1 MNQNDI
7 QTIVIVGAGQ
17 AGASAILELRANKYE
32 GKIILVGDETH
43 LPYERPPLSKDEI
56 LKPEDTKIEILSE
69 QKLVDL
75 GVEHIRGNAVVKINS
90 DAKTIELKNGETV
103 AFDKLLLATGGA
115 ARRLPNFDALGKHV
129 YTLRNLEDSQA
140 LVPVLQ
146 AGRRIVLIGGGVIG
160 LELASSARA
169 KECQVTVVEMGA
181 MVMGR
186 SSPRIL
192 SEFLLAQ
199 QRLAGVD
206 VRLETKIADCR
217 LEQNQQ
223 GEEVVITLE
232 GGEELR
238 ADAVI
243 YGIGIIPNAQLAL
256 DAGLE
261 VDFAIKVND
270 NCQSSHPDIYA
281 AGDVATQL
289 RDCGSHRRVE
299 TWENANLQAGIFA
312 RHVMGV
318 EHPTPN
324 PAWFW
329 TDQLNINYQFVGD
342 MAAAEWIVR
351 GEMNPEQGDASSF
364 VLFGVTDGVIVGGI
378 TVNAAKEMRHLK
390 KLISKQAPFEADKYL
405 DLSQDLRKLVK

>member
-1 MNQNDI
+1 MSQNETK
-7 QTIVIVGAGQ
+7 TIVIVGAGQ
-17 AGASAILELRANKYE
+17 AGASAILELRANKYA
-32 GKIILVGDETH
+32 GNIILVGDETH
-43 LPYERPPLSKDEI
+43 LPYERPPLSKDVI
-56 LKPEDTKIEILSE
+56 LKPDETKIEILSE
-69 QKLVDL
+69 QKLADL
-75 GVEHIRGNAVVKINS
+75 GVEHILGNGVVKINADEKS
-90 DAKTIELKNGETV
+90 IELKNGENI

-115 ARRLPNFDALGKHV
+115 ARRLLDFDALGTQV

-146 AGRRIVLIGGGVIG
+146 ADRRIVLIGGGVIG
-160 LELASSARA
+160 LELASSARF
-169 KECQVTVVEMGA
+169 KDCQVTVIEMGS

-186 SSPRIL
+186 SSPHIL

-206 VRLETKIADCR
+206 VRLETQISNCQ
-217 LEQNQQ
+217 LE
-223 GEEVVITLE
+223 GDEVVITLE

-243 YGIGIIPNAQLAL
+243 YGIGIIPNAQLAI
-256 DAGLE
+256 DAGLN
-261 VDFAIKVND
+261 VDFAIQVNE
-270 NCQSSHPDIYA
+270 NCQTSHPDIYA

-289 RDCGSHRRVE
+289 RGNGQYGRVE

-312 RHVMGV
+312 RHVMNV

-342 MAAAEWIVR
+342 MAAAEWHVR
-351 GEMNPEQGDASSF
+351 GEMNAELVAESSF
-364 VLFGVTDGVIVGGI
+364 VLFGVSNGVIVGGI
-378 TVNAAKEMRHLK
+378 TVNAAKDMRLLK
-390 KLISKQAPFEADKYL
+390 KLISKNAPFEANQYL
-405 DLSQDLRKLVK
+405 DVTQELRKLVK

>member
-1 MNQNDI
+1 MSQNGI
-7 QTIVIVGAGQ
+7 ETIVIVGAGQ

-43 LPYERPPLSKDEI
+43 LPYERPPLSKDVI

-69 QKLVDL
+69 EKLADL
-75 GVEHIRGNAVVKINS
+75 GVEHIRGNGVIS
-90 DAKTIELKNGETV
+90 IDAAAKSVQLKNGDSI

-146 AGRRIVLIGGGVIG
+146 AGRRLVLIGGGVIG
-160 LELASSARA
+160 LELASSARS
-169 KECQVTVVEMGA
+169 KDCEVTVIEMGP

-186 SSPRIL
+186 SSPRVL

-206 VRLETKIADCR
+206 VRLSTAIADCK
-217 LEQNQQ
+217 LD

-243 YGIGIIPNAQLAL
+243 YGIGIVPNAQLAAE
-256 DAGLE
+256 AGLD
-261 VDFAIKVND
+261 VDLAIKVNE
-270 NCQSSHPDIYA
+270 NCQTSHPDIYA

-289 RDCGSHRRVE
+289 RDCGNHRRVE

-312 RHVMGV
+312 RHVMEV

-342 MAAAEWIVR
+342 MAAAEWIAR
-351 GEMNPEQGDASSF
+351 GEVNPELAAESSF

-390 KLISKQAPFEADKYL
+390 KLISKNAAFEADKYL

>member
-1 MNQNDI
+1 MSQNGI
-7 QTIVIVGAGQ
+7 ETIVIVGAGQ

-43 LPYERPPLSKDEI
+43 LPYERPPLSKDVI
-56 LKPEDTKIEILSE
+56 LKPEETKIEILSE
-69 QKLVDL
+69 EKLAEL
-75 GVEHIRGNAVVKINS
+75 GVEHIRDNGVVKIHS
-90 DAKTIELKNGETV
+90 DAKTVELKNGEIV

-160 LELASSARA
+160 LELASSARS
-169 KECQVTVVEMGA
+169 KDCIVTVIEMGP

-186 SSPRIL
+186 SSPRVL

-206 VRLETKIADCR
+206 VRLSTSIADCK
-217 LEQNQQ
+217 LD

-238 ADAVI
+238 ADAIV
-243 YGIGIIPNAQLAL
+243 YGIGIVPNAQLAV
-256 DAGLE
+256 DAGLD

-270 NCQSSHPDIYA
+270 NCQTSHPDIYA

-289 RDCGSHRRVE
+289 RDCGNHRRVE

-312 RHVMGV
+312 RHVMDV

-342 MAAAEWIVR
+342 MAASEWIVR
-351 GEMNPEQGDASSF
+351 GEIKPELAAESSF

-390 KLISKQAPFEADKYL
+390 KLISKNAAFEADKYL

>member
-1 MNQNDI
+1 MSNI
-7 QTIVIVGAGQ
+7 ETIVIVGAGQ

-32 GKIILVGDETH
+32 GKIILIGDEKH
-43 LPYERPPLSKDEI
+43 LPYERPPLSKDVI
-56 LKPEDTKIEILSE
+56 LKPAETKIEILSSE
-69 QKLVDL
+69 KLAEL
-75 GVEHIRGNAVVKINS
+75 GVSTIRDNGVARINV
-90 DAKTIELKNGETV
+90 DAKTVVLDSGEV
-103 AFDKLLLATGGA
+103 IAYDKLLLATGGA
-115 ARRLPNFDALGKHV
+115 ARRLANFDALAKHV

-160 LELASSARA
+160 LELASSARF
-169 KECQVTVVEMGA
+169 KDCQVTVIEQGP

-206 VRLETKIADCR
+206 VRLDTKVADCQ
-217 LEQNQQ
+217 LE
-223 GEEVVITLE
+223 GDEVVITLAD
-232 GGEELR
+232 GEQLR

-243 YGIGIIPNAQLAL
+243 YGIGIVPNAQLAI
-256 DAGLE
+256 DAGLD
-261 VDFAIKVND
+261 VDFAIKVNE
-270 NCQSSHPDIYA
+270 NCQTSNADIYA

-289 RDCGSHRRVE
+289 RACGQYRRVE

-312 RHVMGV
+312 RHVMNV
-318 EHPTPN
+318 EHPVAN

-329 TDQLNINYQFVGD
+329 TDQLHINYQFVGD
-342 MAAAEWIVR
+342 MAADEWIAR
-351 GEMNPEQGDASSF
+351 GEIQAEQGAESSF
-364 VLFGVTDGVIVGGI
+364 VLFGVTDGVIVAGI

-390 KLISKQAPFEADKYL
+390 KLISKQAAFEADKYL
-405 DLSQDLRKLVK
+405 DLTQDLRKLVK

>member
-1 MNQNDI
+1 MSNI
-7 QTIVIVGAGQ
+7 ETVVIVGAGQ

-43 LPYERPPLSKDEI
+43 LPYERPPLSKDVI
-56 LKPEDTKIEILSE
+56 LNPTETKIEILSE
-69 QKLVDL
+69 QKLADL
-75 GVEHIRGNAVVKINS
+75 GVEVIRGNGVVKINS
-90 DAKTIELKNGETV
+90 ETKTIDLQNGDSV

-160 LELASSARA
+160 LELASSARY
-169 KECQVTVVEMGA
+169 KECNVTVIEQGP

-186 SSPRIL
+186 SSPRVL

-206 VRLETKIADCR
+206 VRLETKIADCK
-217 LEQNQQ
+217 LD

-238 ADAVI
+238 ADAVV
-243 YGIGIIPNAQLAL
+243 YGIGIVPNAQLAVQ
-256 DAGLE
+256 AGLD
-261 VDFAIKVND
+261 VDFAIKVNE
-270 NCQSSHPDIYA
+270 NCQTSNADIYA

-289 RDCGSHRRVE
+289 RADGEFRRVE
-299 TWENANLQAGIFA
+299 TWENANLQAGVFA
-312 RHVMGV
+312 RHVMNV
-318 EHPTPN
+318 EHPVEN

-342 MAAAEWIVR
+342 MAAAEWLVR
-351 GEMNPEQGDASSF
+351 GEINPELRQESSF

-390 KLISKQAPFEADKYL
+390 KLISKQAAFEADKYL
-405 DLSQDLRKLVK
+405 DISQDLRKLVK

>member
-1 MNQNDI
+1 MSNI
-7 QTIVIVGAGQ
+7 ETVVIVGAGQ

-43 LPYERPPLSKDEI
+43 LPYERPPLSKDVI
-56 LKPEDTKIEILSE
+56 LNPAETKIEILSE
-69 QKLVDL
+69 QKLADL
-75 GVEHIRGNAVVKINS
+75 GVEVIRGNGVVKINS
-90 DAKTIELKNGETV
+90 EAKTIDLQNGDSV

-160 LELASSARA
+160 LELASSARY
-169 KECQVTVVEMGA
+169 KECNVTVIEQGP

-186 SSPRIL
+186 SSPRVL

-206 VRLETKIADCR
+206 VRLETKIADCK
-217 LEQNQQ
+217 LN

-238 ADAVI
+238 ADAVV
-243 YGIGIIPNAQLAL
+243 YGIGIVPNAQLAIE
-256 DAGLE
+256 AGLD
-261 VDFAIKVND
+261 VDFAIKVNE
-270 NCQSSHPDIYA
+270 NCQTSNADIYA

-289 RDCGSHRRVE
+289 RADGEFRRVE
-299 TWENANLQAGIFA
+299 TWENANLQAGVFA
-312 RHVMGV
+312 RHVMNV
-318 EHPTPN
+318 EHPVEN

-342 MAAAEWIVR
+342 MAAAEWLVR
-351 GEMNPEQGDASSF
+351 GEINPELRQESSF

-390 KLISKQAPFEADKYL
+390 KLISKQAAFEADKYL
-405 DLSQDLRKLVK
+405 DISQDLRKLVK

>member
-1 MNQNDI
+1 MSQNETK
-7 QTIVIVGAGQ
+7 TIVIVGAGQ

-32 GKIILVGDETH
+32 GKIILVGDEIH
-43 LPYERPPLSKDEI
+43 LPYERPPLSKDVI
-56 LKPEDTKIEILSE
+56 LKPDETKIEILSE
-69 QKLVDL
+69 QKLADL
-75 GVEHIRGNAVVKINS
+75 GVEHIRGNGVVKINAE
-90 DAKTIELKNGETV
+90 AKSIELKNGETI

-160 LELASSARA
+160 LELASSARF
-169 KECQVTVVEMGA
+169 KDCQVTVIEMGN

-206 VRLETKIADCR
+206 VRLETKISNCQ
-217 LEQNQQ
+217 LE

-232 GGEELR
+232 GDEELR

-243 YGIGIIPNAQLAL
+243 YGIGIIPNAQLAT
-256 DAGLE
+256 DAGLD
-261 VDFAIKVND
+261 VDFAIQVNE
-270 NCQSSHPDIYA
+270 NCQTSHPDIYA
-281 AGDVATQL
+281 AGDVAIQL
-289 RDCGSHRRVE
+289 RDNGQYGRVE

-312 RHVMGV
+312 RHVMNV

-329 TDQLNINYQFVGD
+329 TDQLNINYQFVGG
-342 MAAAEWIVR
+342 MAAAEWHIR
-351 GEMNPEQGDASSF
+351 GEMKAELAAESSF
-364 VLFGVTDGVIVGGI
+364 ILFGVTDGVIVGGI
-378 TVNAAKEMRHLK
+378 TINAAKEMRLLK
-390 KLISKQAPFEADKYL
+390 KLISKQANFEADKHL
-405 DLSQDLRKLVK
+405 DMSQELRKLVK

>member
-1 MNQNDI
+1 MSQNGI
-7 QTIVIVGAGQ
+7 ETIVIIGAGQ

-43 LPYERPPLSKDEI
+43 LPYERPPLSKDVI
-56 LKPEDTKIEILSE
+56 LNPAETKIEILSE
-69 QKLVDL
+69 EKLADL
-75 GVEHIRGNAVVKINS
+75 GVEVIRGNGVVNINS
-90 DAKTIELKNGETV
+90 EAKTVDLQNGDSV

-115 ARRLPNFDALGKHV
+115 ARRLPNFDVLGKHV

-160 LELASSARA
+160 LELASSARY
-169 KECQVTVVEMGA
+169 KECNVTVIEQGP

-186 SSPRIL
+186 SSPRVL

-206 VRLETKIADCR
+206 VRLDTKVADCK
-217 LEQNQQ
+217 LD

-238 ADAVI
+238 ADAVV
-243 YGIGIIPNAQLAL
+243 YGIGIVPNAQLAIE
-256 DAGLE
+256 AGLD
-261 VDFAIKVND
+261 VDFAIKVNE
-270 NCQSSHPDIYA
+270 NCQTSNADIYA

-289 RDCGSHRRVE
+289 RADGEFRRVE
-299 TWENANLQAGIFA
+299 TWENANLQAGVFA
-312 RHVMGV
+312 RHVMNV
-318 EHPTPN
+318 EHPVAN

-329 TDQLNINYQFVGD
+329 TDQLSINYQFVGD
-342 MAAAEWIVR
+342 MAAAEWLVR
-351 GEMNPEQGDASSF
+351 GEINPELRQESSF

-390 KLISKQAPFEADKYL
+390 KLISKQAAFEADKYL
-405 DLSQDLRKLVK
+405 DVSQDLRKLVK

>member
-1 MNQNDI
+1 MSQNGI
-7 QTIVIVGAGQ
+7 ETIVIVGAGQ

-43 LPYERPPLSKDEI
+43 LPYERPPLSKDVI
-56 LKPEDTKIEILSE
+56 LKPEETKIEILSE
-69 QKLVDL
+69 EKLAEL
-75 GVEHIRGNAVVKINS
+75 GVEHIRGNGVVKIHS
-90 DAKTIELKNGETV
+90 DAKTVELKNGEIV

-160 LELASSARA
+160 LELASSARS
-169 KECQVTVVEMGA
+169 KDCIVTVIEMGP

-186 SSPRIL
+186 SSPRVL

-206 VRLETKIADCR
+206 VRLSTSIANCKLD
-217 LEQNQQ
+217 
-223 GEEVVITLE
+223 GEEVLITLE

-243 YGIGIIPNAQLAL
+243 YGIGIVPNAQLAV
-256 DAGLE
+256 DAGLD

-270 NCQSSHPDIYA
+270 NCQTSHPDIYA

-289 RDCGSHRRVE
+289 RDCGNHRRVE

-342 MAAAEWIVR
+342 MAASEWIVR
-351 GEMNPEQGDASSF
+351 GEIKPELAAESSF

-390 KLISKQAPFEADKYL
+390 KLISKNAAFEADKYL

>member
-1 MNQNDI
+1 MSQNETK
-7 QTIVIVGAGQ
+7 TIVIVGAGQ

-32 GKIILVGDETH
+32 GKIILVGDEIH
-43 LPYERPPLSKDEI
+43 LPYERPPLSKDVI
-56 LKPEDTKIEILSE
+56 LKPDETKIEILSE
-69 QKLVDL
+69 QKLADL
-75 GVEHIRGNAVVKINS
+75 GVEHIRGNGVVKIN
-90 DAKTIELKNGETV
+90 AEEKTVELKNGETI

-160 LELASSARA
+160 LELASSARF
-169 KECQVTVVEMGA
+169 KDCQVTVIEMGS

-199 QRLAGVD
+199 QRLSGVD
-206 VRLETKIADCR
+206 VRLETKIADCK
-217 LEQNQQ
+217 LD

-243 YGIGIIPNAQLAL
+243 YGIGIIPNAQLAV
-256 DAGLE
+256 DAGLN
-261 VDFAIKVND
+261 VDFAIQVNE
-270 NCQSSHPDIYA
+270 NCQTSHPDIYA

-289 RDCGSHRRVE
+289 RGNGQYGRVE

-312 RHVMGV
+312 RHVMRV

-342 MAAAEWIVR
+342 MTAAEWHIR
-351 GEMNPEQGDASSF
+351 GEMNAELAAESSF
-364 VLFGVTDGVIVGGI
+364 ILFGVTDGVIVGGI
-378 TVNAAKEMRHLK
+378 TVNAAKEMRLLK
-390 KLISKQAPFEADKYL
+390 KLISKQTNFEADKHL
-405 DLSQDLRKLVK
+405 DLSQELRKLVK

>member
-1 MNQNDI
+1 MSQNGI
-7 QTIVIVGAGQ
+7 ETIVIIGAGQ

-43 LPYERPPLSKDEI
+43 LPYERPPLSKDVI
-56 LKPEDTKIEILSE
+56 LNPAETKIEILSE
-69 QKLVDL
+69 EKLADL
-75 GVEHIRGNAVVKINS
+75 GVEVIRGNGVVKINS
-90 DAKTIELKNGETV
+90 EAKTVDLQNGDSV

-115 ARRLPNFDALGKHV
+115 ARRLPNFDVLGKHV

-160 LELASSARA
+160 LELASSARY
-169 KECQVTVVEMGA
+169 KECNVTVIEQGP

-186 SSPRIL
+186 SSPRVL

-206 VRLETKIADCR
+206 VRLDTKVADCK
-217 LEQNQQ
+217 LD

-238 ADAVI
+238 ADAVV
-243 YGIGIIPNAQLAL
+243 YGIGIVPNAQLAIE
-256 DAGLE
+256 AGLD
-261 VDFAIKVND
+261 VDFAIKVNE
-270 NCQSSHPDIYA
+270 NCQTSNADIYA

-289 RDCGSHRRVE
+289 RADGEFRRVE
-299 TWENANLQAGIFA
+299 TWENANLQAGVFA
-312 RHVMGV
+312 RHVMNV
-318 EHPTPN
+318 EHPVAN

-329 TDQLNINYQFVGD
+329 TDQLSINYQFVGD
-342 MAAAEWIVR
+342 MAAAEWLVR
-351 GEMNPEQGDASSF
+351 GEINPELRQESSF

-390 KLISKQAPFEADKYL
+390 KLISKQAAFEADKYL
-405 DLSQDLRKLVK
+405 DVSQDLRKLVK